1 MNTSTDETVISGATE
16 SISTIQRFEP
26 AIQQQAYLP
35 SIGVDTGL
43 KTYNYSSTIS
53 SSLSSN
59 SSEEEET
66 KLGFVE
72 KHKRLLVWSGIII
85 AAVVVVRLI

>member
-1 MNTSTDETVISGATE
+1 MNTSTDETVISGATD

-26 AIQQQAYLP
+26 AILQQQSYLP
-35 SIGVDTGL
+35 SIGVDTGM
-43 KTYNYSSTIS
+43 KSFNYSSTIVS
-53 SSLSSN
+53 SSLV
-59 SSEEEET
+59 SESEEET

-72 KHKRLLVWSGIII
+72 KNKRLLVWSGLIV

>member
-1 MNTSTDETVISGATE
+1 MNTDETVISGATD

-26 AIQQQAYLP
+26 AILQQQSYLP
-35 SIGVDTGL
+35 SIGVDTGM
-43 KTYNYSSTIS
+43 KTFNYSSTIS

>member
-26 AIQQQAYLP
+26 AILQQQSYLP
-35 SIGVDTGL
+35 SIGVDTGM
-43 KTYNYSSTIS
+43 KTFNYSSTLVS
-53 SSLSSN
+53 T
-59 SSEEEET
+59 SSEEET
-66 KLGFVE
+66 KMSFIE
-72 KHKRLLVWSGIII
+72 KNKRLLVWSGFII

>member
-16 SISTIQRFEP
+16 SISTLRFEP
-26 AIQQQAYLP
+26 AILQQSYLP
-35 SIGVDTGL
+35 SIGVDTGM
-43 KTYNYSSTIS
+43 KTFNYSSTIS

-59 SSEEEET
+59 SSEEET
-66 KLGFVE
+66 KMSFIE
-72 KHKRLLVWSGIII
+72 KHKKLLVWSGFII